1 MGLFSSKYV
10 HHVGTTIQKLVDN
23 DKIVNPYVLAIAE
36 ANMTGVDLVDNLL
49 ETSLNVPYLKA
60 RRFYK
65 YVENLYPNKLPS
77 GELLID
83 RRFTDA
89 IQKEIQQLHIDDDV
103 VFHYTKYGVYNAC
116 HEVWFTLLNDY
127 GYDPSTGILRALETS
142 NVQYV
147 VESIGIELPIQSRG
161 TTSIWEFDNW
171 AESGAGDNLS
181 LIEETGTIVQG
192 FHALPVAF
200 TSKTG
205 NKARINYFK
214 RTKNSYKNTVTKVTE
229 PDDLGTGFLYIPL
242 SKIGNGGDYF
252 QVMYSIGEQYYC
264 YEYRH
269 GTGNKVLDSLV
280 TQADKIEAIGE
291 FYPNIYFR
299 LDKKKT
305 EEEAYIKMSKKL
317 ELDYAQL
324 TDSIHSSQDI
334 ASVESALFT
343 MGLSA
348 DSTDPLELMYCFDFF
363 DQLWEATKGGV
374 WTIDKNLSSWS
385 PSYTSPD
392 SKHKNAIHIVDDK
405 FKYALTYE
413 KLTRTTHFGKIGDI
427 GFAVGG
433 TSSEARKK
441 AETVTH
447 GDDGST
453 VTLGEFMVG
462 YRYYRKQVAT
472 HLWVEIKVYDLTMV
486 YTVFENYETTL
497 GDGDAELCLIP
508 LDKTLVS
515 KYKPQQQNELHLR
528 AYNFVFNSH
537 IIEKLKW
544 YQSGWFKALLVVVA
558 VVIMIQ
564 TGIELYSSVIAA
576 AEAGGAMAVMMLLA
590 NKLVVSVAITL
601 GVKVFVK
608 IAGPELAFFV
618 AMAAAMLGFF
628 KTNLAFITPDKLLMA
643 ASSVFNGISKYIK
656 EAYADLKEEMDSFLS
671 LKTQQE
677 KELERAADLLEANVT
692 PYAQILLGETP
703 DQFLYRNTVF
713 GCSGFTQLNAV
724 DSYVDRSLQLPTTPY
739 SMNF

>member
-1 MGLFSSKYV
+1 MG
-10 HHVGTTIQKLVDN
+10 I
-23 DKIVNPYVLAIAE
+23 
-36 ANMTGVDLVDNLL
+36 
-49 ETSLNVPYLKA
+49 
-60 RRFYK
+60 
-65 YVENLYPNKLPS
+65 
-77 GELLID
+77 
-83 RRFTDA
+83 
-89 IQKEIQQLHIDDDV
+89 
-103 VFHYTKYGVYNAC
+103 
-116 HEVWFTLLNDY
+116 
-127 GYDPSTGILRALETS
+127 
-142 NVQYV
+142 
-147 VESIGIELPIQSRG
+147 
-161 TTSIWEFDNW
+161 
-171 AESGAGDNLS
+171 
-181 LIEETGTIVQG
+181 
-192 FHALPVAF
+192 
-200 TSKTG
+200 
-205 NKARINYFK
+205 
-214 RTKNSYKNTVTKVTE
+214 
-229 PDDLGTGFLYIPL
+229 
-242 SKIGNGGDYF
+242 
-252 QVMYSIGEQYYC
+252 
-264 YEYRH
+264 
-269 GTGNKVLDSLV
+269 
-280 TQADKIEAIGE
+280 
-291 FYPNIYFR
+291 
-299 LDKKKT
+299 
-305 EEEAYIKMSKKL
+305 
-317 ELDYAQL
+317 
-324 TDSIHSSQDI
+324 
-334 ASVESALFT
+334 
-343 MGLSA
+343 SA